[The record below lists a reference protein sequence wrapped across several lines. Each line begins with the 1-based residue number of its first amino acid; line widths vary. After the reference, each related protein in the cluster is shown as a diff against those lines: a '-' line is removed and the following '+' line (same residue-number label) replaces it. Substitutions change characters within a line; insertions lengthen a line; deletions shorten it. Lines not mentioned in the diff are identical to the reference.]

1 METMYEALQ
10 RLWRPGE
17 EALGALGDVLSEH
30 WREATRIGP
39 QLFAAGAP
47 KWLRTAA
54 EPVPFTVRPHHAARG
69 GRLIR

>member
-1 METMYEALQ
+1 MQTRYGALQ

-17 EALGALGDVLSEH
+17 EALGAISDVLTEH
-30 WREATRIGP
+30 WREAARLGP

-54 EPVPFTVRPHHAARG
+54 EPVRVSVRAHHAARG
-69 GRLIR
+69 GKLIR

>member
-1 METMYEALQ
+1 METMYEALR

-17 EALGALGDVLSEH
+17 EALGALGDVLTEH
-30 WREATRIGP
+30 WRETARIGP

-47 KWLRTAA
+47 KWLRTSG
-54 EPVPFTVRPHHAARG
+54 EPVTVAVRPHHAASG